1 MVELFDSTFTCDTT
15 FTIDSTLSMQKPIVG
30 QKKLTTHTIA
40 PTYKIILGDTKIS
53 LNGNI
58 TFVRDLD
65 LLSDQEGCFEILNSE
80 KGEEWGGVADTNVV
94 IIGDTLKCEG
104 NNLYFTKEDNP
115 LRDIGSLTS
124 TYTSA
129 LSFSFPMPLSMNLGW
144 GLSTNS
150 PNDLRQSKTVI
161 SVFSTKLGYKY
172 FDKKLHVT
180 IGGNYVIGH
189 KSGNEFWDAGEEFIM
204 DWNKNESFDLKS
216 YDEYDDLDNNN
227 IWTEG
232 VDTLKVDY
240 DDDNIY
246 DTYAADT
253 FIDKVE
259 LNNTKLTLKC
269 GMQYKILEPNITIG
283 VNLDYTKAVDYLKTE
298 KDDPVFKAKLAIKF
312 GF

>member
-1 MVELFDSTFTCDTT
+1 M
-15 FTIDSTLSMQKPIVG
+15 
-30 QKKLTTHTIA
+30 
-40 PTYKIILGDTKIS
+40 
-53 LNGNI
+53 
-58 TFVRDLD
+58 
-65 LLSDQEGCFEILNSE
+65 
-80 KGEEWGGVADTNVV
+80 
-94 IIGDTLKCEG
+94 
-104 NNLYFTKEDNP
+104 
-115 LRDIGSLTS
+115 
-124 TYTSA
+124 
-129 LSFSFPMPLSMNLGW
+129 
-144 GLSTNS
+144 STNT
-150 PNDLRQSKTVI
+150 PNDFRQSKTVI

-172 FDKKLHVT
+172 FDKILNVT

-189 KSGNEFWDAGEEFIM
+189 NRENKFCDSGEEFIT
-204 DWNKNESFDLKS
+204 DWNKNETFDLKS

-269 GMQYKILEPNITIG
+269 GMQYKIPEPNITIG
-283 VNLDYTKAVDYLKTE
+283 LNLDYTKAVDYLKTE
-298 KDDPVFKAKLAIKF
+298 QDNPVFKAKLAIKF